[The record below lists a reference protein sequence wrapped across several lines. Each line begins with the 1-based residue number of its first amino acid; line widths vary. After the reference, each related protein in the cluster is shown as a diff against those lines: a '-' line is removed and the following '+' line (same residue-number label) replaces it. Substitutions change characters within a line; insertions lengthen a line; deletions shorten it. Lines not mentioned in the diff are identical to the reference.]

1 MKAGKVS
8 INELKKLVLDKIET
22 RNPETLVGPMVGEDS
37 AVLDCGEFV
46 MVVSTD
52 PITGVEAGMGS
63 LAVNIACNDVAANGA
78 RPIGIQQVL
87 LIPPEI
93 SEEELVAIVEDINQ
107 AAQELGVDILGGH
120 TEVTEVVNKPL
131 VSCTAL
137 GKAGQDE
144 YVTSA
149 GAEPG
154 DEIIVTKWTGL
165 EGTSILATDF
175 YDQLLEAGVEESLLQ
190 AAQKLSTDISVIPE
204 GMIGAELGVNAMHDV
219 TEGGLYG
226 SLYELAEAAGVGF
239 KIKEAEIPVHD
250 VTQAVAEALDLNP
263 YQLIGS
269 GMMILTTPLGGD
281 LAAKLEQKGIKS
293 TIIGTITA
301 DKRIIEQP
309 SGSRQLTSAP
319 EDELWRILAEQS

>member
-8 INELKKLVLDKIET
+8 ISELKELVLDKIET

-63 LAVNIACNDVAANGA
+63 LAVNVACNDIAANGA

-87 LIPPEI
+87 LIPPET
-93 SEEELVAIVEDINQ
+93 SQEEMVAVVEDINQ

-137 GKAGQDE
+137 GKAGHDE
-144 YVTSA
+144 YVTSG
-149 GAEPG
+149 GAKPG
-154 DEIIVTKWTGL
+154 DKVIVTKWTGL

-175 YDQLLEAGVEESLLQ
+175 YAQLVEAGVEESLLK
-190 AAQKLSTDISVIPE
+190 AAQELAEDISVIPE
-204 GMIGAELGVNAMHDV
+204 GMLGAELGVNAMHDV

-226 SLYELAEAAGVGF
+226 SLYELAEAAEVGF
-239 KIKEAEIPVHD
+239 IINEEQVPVHD
-250 VTQAVAEALDLNP
+250 TTQAVTEALELNP

-269 GMMILTTPLGGD
+269 GMMILTTPEGEELVAE
-281 LAAKLEQKGIKS
+281 LAQKGIKS
-293 TIIGTITA
+293 TVIGTITT
-301 DKRIIEQP
+301 DKRIINQP
-309 SGSRQLTSAP
+309 VGSRQLTSVP
-319 EDELWRILAEQS
+319 EDELWRILED